1 MTGAFAAPYAPPDED
16 LAASWLRPA
25 DDRAAD
31 ARIDAM
37 ATRLVMAIRAKTG
50 GLGGIEDF
58 LHAYSLSTREGLALM
73 VLAEALLRVPDADTA
88 DRLIEDKLAAGDWSH
103 PDRGRIAVG
112 VGLGLDAR
120 HHGAAD
126 RAG

>member
-1 MTGAFAAPYAPPDED
+1 MTDATSSENPVRPFAAPYAPPDED
-16 LAASWLRPA
+16 LAASWLRRP

-58 LHAYSLSTREGLALM
+58 LHAYSLSTRRAWRSWCWRRRCCGCPM
-73 VLAEALLRVPDADTA
+73 PPPPTA
-88 DRLIEDKLAAGDWSH
+88 
-103 PDRGRIAVG
+103 
-112 VGLGLDAR
+112 
-120 HHGAAD
+120 
-126 RAG
+126 